1 MAASDNLMTMEPW
14 AFRSAFADSWFSD
27 VFSRETESTLTKL
40 LQKSLSTQKPEMTP
54 VQTSTGSGRTVSG
67 GSENETTGSNR
78 RSKLGVSG
86 KISKRKSRASRRNTT
101 TYITAD
107 VDNFRDMVQQV
118 TGVQFGRNGQLPVA
132 HVLKPEP
139 LRVVSRLQPGSCFLP
154 TLDTSAFLLDHVA
167 QEQQIVDPAIAIG
180 SVAASTPPPDVV
192 VDGGS
197 CGFDFGSFCG
207 FPTLE
212 SFVESNVV

>member
-1 MAASDNLMTMEPW
+1 MASSDNLMTMEPW

-27 VFSRETESTLTKL
+27 VFTRETEALTKV
-40 LQKSLSTQKPEMTP
+40 LQKSVFPQVPEPETNP

-67 GSENETTGSNR
+67 GSENEAAGLKNR
-78 RSKLGVSG
+78 RSKVGVSG

-107 VDNFRDMVQQV
+107 VDNFRHMVQQV
-118 TGVQFGRNGQLPVA
+118 TGVRFGGDGLLPA
-132 HVLKPEP
+132 DHVLKPEP
-139 LRVVSRLQPGSCFLP
+139 QRVVNRHQPGSCLP
-154 TLDTSAFLLDHVA
+154 TLDTSAFLLDHVT
-167 QEQQIVDPAIAIG
+167 QQTMDP
-180 SVAASTPPPDVV
+180 TPTMVPITPPDVV

-197 CGFDFGSFCG
+197 CGFDFSSC

-212 SFVESNVV
+212 SFMESNVV

>member
-1 MAASDNLMTMEPW
+1 MASSSDNLMTMEPW

-27 VFSRETESTLTKL
+27 VFTRETETLTKV
-40 LQKSLSTQKPEMTP
+40 LQKSVFPQLPVPEKNP

-67 GSENETTGSNR
+67 GSENEATGSNR
-78 RSKLGVSG
+78 RSKVGVSG
-86 KISKRKSRASRRNTT
+86 KISKRKSRPSRRNTT

-107 VDNFRDMVQQV
+107 VDNFRHMVQQV
-118 TGVQFGRNGQLPVA
+118 TGVRFGSDGQLPIA

-139 LRVVSRLQPGSCFLP
+139 QRVVNRLLPDSCLP
-154 TLDTSAFLLDHVA
+154 TLDTSAFLLDHA
-167 QEQQIVDPAIAIG
+167 TQQSMDP
-180 SVAASTPPPDVV
+180 TPPDVV

-197 CGFDFGSFCG
+197 CGFDFSSC

-212 SFVESNVV
+212 SFMESNVV

>member
-14 AFRSAFADSWFSD
+14 AFRSAFADSWFPD
-27 VFSRETESTLTKL
+27 VFSRETQSTLTKL
-40 LQKSLSTQKPEMTP
+40 LQKSLSTQKPETTP

-67 GSENETTGSNR
+67 GSENETI
-78 RSKLGVSG
+78 SG

-118 TGVQFGRNGQLPVA
+118 TGGGNGQLPVA

-139 LRVVSRLQPGSCFLP
+139 QRVVSRLQPGSCFLP

-167 QEQQIVDPAIAIG
+167 QQQQIVDPTTAVG
-180 SVAASTPPPDVV
+180 SVAASTPPPDVE

-197 CGFDFGSFCG
+197 CGFDFGSFSG

-212 SFVESNVV
+212 SFIESNVV

>member
-1 MAASDNLMTMEPW
+1 MASSDNLMTMEPW

-27 VFSRETESTLTKL
+27 VFTKENETLTKV
-40 LQKSLSTQKPEMTP
+40 LQSSVFPQQPEMETNP

-78 RSKLGVSG
+78 RCKVGANG
-86 KISKRKSRASRRNTT
+86 KITKRKSRASRRNTT

-107 VDNFRDMVQQV
+107 VDNFRHMVQQV
-118 TGVQFGRNGQLPVA
+118 TGAKFGGDGQLPVA

-139 LRVVSRLQPGSCFLP
+139 QRVVNRLQLGTCLP
-154 TLDTSAFLLDHVA
+154 TLDTSALLLGPTSTVPPTT
-167 QEQQIVDPAIAIG
+167 QPPAG
-180 SVAASTPPPDVV
+180 VV

-197 CGFDFGSFCG
+197 CGYDFSSFSG

-212 SFVESNVV
+212 SFMESNVA

>member
-1 MAASDNLMTMEPW
+1 MASSDNLMTMEPW

-27 VFSRETESTLTKL
+27 VFTKETETLTKV
-40 LQKSLSTQKPEMTP
+40 LQNSVFPQQPEMETNP
-54 VQTSTGSGRTVSG
+54 VQTSAGSGRTVSG

-78 RSKLGVSG
+78 RCKVGANG
-86 KISKRKSRASRRNTT
+86 KITKRKSRASRRNTT

-107 VDNFRDMVQQV
+107 VDNFRHMVQQV
-118 TGVQFGRNGQLPVA
+118 TGVKFGADGQLPVA

-139 LRVVSRLQPGSCFLP
+139 QLVVNRLQLGTCLP
-154 TLDTSAFLLDHVA
+154 TLDTSAFLLGPTSTVP
-167 QEQQIVDPAIAIG
+167 QPAAG
-180 SVAASTPPPDVV
+180 VV

-197 CGFDFGSFCG
+197 CGYDFSSFSG

-212 SFVESNVV
+212 SFMESNVV